1 LSLTYSSFL
10 FNSRKNYYAGGHRVA
25 ATYSLIETTKLN
37 GLKPLHYMADELVHI
52 PDHPARQIAD
62 ERRRLTTP
70 YSADPQ
76 LTHEGRLR
84 GTKAKA
90 EVSVSSW
97 AWRSDVGSS

>member
-1 LSLTYSSFL
+1 MSLKYSSFV
-10 FNSRKNYYAGGHRVA
+10 FNSRKNYLFAGSDAGGYRVA

-76 LTHEGRLR
+76 LTHEGRLM
-84 GTKAKA
+84 GMKVKA
-90 EVSVSSW
+90 EGPFRVQ
-97 AWRSDVGSS
+97 